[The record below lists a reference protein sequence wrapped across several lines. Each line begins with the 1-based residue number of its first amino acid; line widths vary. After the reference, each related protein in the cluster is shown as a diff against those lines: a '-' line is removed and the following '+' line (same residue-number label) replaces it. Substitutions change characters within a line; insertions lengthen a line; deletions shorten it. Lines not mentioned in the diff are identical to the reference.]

1 MPSRNP
7 TASRRDYQLDGS
19 RGRTA
24 SSQACARLAPA
35 HSGESRADRVE
46 VDAPPPRRPAPG
58 RPGTLLGFQVKF
70 LSILANEPAAAGQE
84 VLVVDA
90 DDQVVKGLDRLLT
103 RVGLIVTGTHDP
115 IRARDQ
121 ILNKFFAVALVD
133 ADTPTPGGGI
143 ELLQFSRDKSPL
155 TSVVIM
161 TARKSYETAVKA
173 FRAGAVD
180 VVLKEPDVVPYL
192 RERVLEAAGDI
203 KATAD
208 RNSLF
213 EEVAETHEE
222 FLRRLR
228 DVSHE
233 LLDLEDRV
241 TGRTADE
248 TDAAAST
255 ISVVL
260 VDDDQDALEKIER
273 VLTADQGWQFRVA
286 FTGGE
291 ALDVVMQV
299 RPQIVMVKEDLPDLP
314 GSMVVATVRA
324 SAPDAL
330 TLLYSPPDKS
340 GRTGEVK
347 LVEASRVM
355 TLIGSYSEPGQLV
368 APLNEIR
375 EALRQKAHE
384 RRYLQAFRQRH
395 FEFLQ
400 RYNGIKNRLKEE
412 LDRRKKPR

>member
-1 MPSRNP
+1 VSNP
-7 TASRRDYQLDGS
+7 
-19 RGRTA
+19 
-24 SSQACARLAPA
+24 P
-35 HSGESRADRVE
+35 V
-46 VDAPPPRRPAPG
+46 
-58 RPGTLLGFQVKF
+58 
-70 LSILANEPAAAGQE
+70 AAGQE

-103 RVGLIVTGTHDP
+103 RVGMIVTGTHDP

-121 ILNKFFAVALVD
+121 LLNKFYAVALVD

-143 ELLQFSRDKSPL
+143 ELLQFARDKSPL

-173 FRAGAVD
+173 FRAGAAD

-192 RERVLEAAGDI
+192 RERVVEAATDI

-208 RNSLF
+208 RNSLL

-228 DVSHE
+228 DVARE
-233 LLDLEDRV
+233 GLDLEDRLS
-241 TGRTADE
+241 GRNE
-248 TDAAAST
+248 EAAADAGAV
-255 ISVVL
+255 SVVL
-260 VDDDQDALEKIER
+260 VDDDQKALGALSK
-273 VLTADQGWQFRVA
+273 VLTEAAGWQFRAA

-291 ALDVVMQV
+291 ALDVVMQE
-299 RPQIVMVKEDLPDLP
+299 RPNVVMVKEDLPDLP
-314 GSMVVATVRA
+314 GSMVVHTMKS
-324 SAPDAL
+324 SAPDAVV
-330 TLLYSPPDKS
+330 LLYTPPGQS
-340 GRTGEVK
+340 GRPGDIK
-347 LVEASRVM
+347 LVDTNGAM
-355 TLIGSYSEPGQLV
+355 NTIASYSDTGQLA

-375 EALRQKAHE
+375 EALRTKSKE

-400 RYNGIKNRLKEE
+400 RYNSIKHRLKEE
-412 LDRRKKPR
+412 LDRRKKKTLG